1 MILYLYYTKEFK
13 SPFCLSQRGLVLHD
27 TMRDRIRMGDGMDKE
42 WTPDIYG
49 DVPVA
54 YAVYKLLFAKDGRT
68 VRDTEYV
75 FVNEI
80 YCEMAGVKKEDLL
93 GKSFLSVYA
102 NGDPIWMAYCI
113 RTGSTSSRRTTRQSR
128 TPLSGAP
135 PVSSRRWRRCSSSII

>member
-1 MILYLYYTKEFK
+1 
-13 SPFCLSQRGLVLHD
+13 
-27 TMRDRIRMGDGMDKE
+27 MDKD

-80 YCEMAGVKKEDLL
+80 YCEMAGV
-93 GKSFLSVYA
+93 
-102 NGDPIWMAYCI
+102 
-113 RTGSTSSRRTTRQSR
+113 
-128 TPLSGAP
+128 
-135 PVSSRRWRRCSSSII
+135 

>member
-1 MILYLYYTKEFK
+1 
-13 SPFCLSQRGLVLHD
+13 
-27 TMRDRIRMGDGMDKE
+27 MDKD

-80 YCEMAGVKKEDLL
+80 YCEMAGIKKEELF
-93 GKSFLSVYA
+93 GEVFFLCLCKWRSDMDDVLHK
-102 NGDPIWMAYCI
+102 GLP
-113 RTGSTSSRRTTRQSR
+113 GGEG
-128 TPLSGAP
+128 LS
-135 PVSSRRWRRCSSSII
+135 